1 MATERVFYR
10 PTGTPIGEATQILL
24 LRVSGP
30 KDSRWAAQP
39 EEWRREQTA
48 KQYDRKSKSEN
59 QVKHRGG
66 WR

>member
-1 MATERVFYR
+1 MHSSPVIYR

-48 KQYDRKSKSEN
+48 KQYARKDKSER
-59 QVKHRGG
+59 QAKHRGG